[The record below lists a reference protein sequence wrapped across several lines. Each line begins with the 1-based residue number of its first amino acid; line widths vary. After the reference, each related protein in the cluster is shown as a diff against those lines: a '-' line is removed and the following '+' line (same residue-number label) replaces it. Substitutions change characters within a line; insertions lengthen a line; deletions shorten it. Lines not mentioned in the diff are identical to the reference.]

1 METPVALQIFG
12 VILALAI
19 LMVGALRGK
28 KITLL
33 AIIGVLVVAITNGQ
47 NIWETFSSTF
57 VSGLQSALASFFLLV
72 FSVTCYSIMM
82 NRTGSTNAIAYWCI
96 RKFGKSHAV
105 LVIMA
110 ITGILGLAGLNGMMM
125 VFAVYGILIVIMKE
139 ADLPRELAAAFI
151 FFGCG
156 MFAEGYFPASV
167 HMNNILPTQFLN
179 TTLLAAPVLGLVT
192 GCICIVLSYLYF
204 THVAKKARLTG
215 NGWTDTV
222 EGSYVVPKYGNF
234 TEENCPSAIKAFIP
248 MLFMI
253 VLVII
258 LSQKGL
264 GSGMIAVCS
273 MISAAVICAALNWNT
288 LKDSNVTAFGYLQ
301 EVYDQTWNS
310 CGPLALLLG
319 FGTVVT
325 ASAGFQ
331 AILNWVVSLNIS
343 TYLKGILSVGVLSAA
358 TGSSAT
364 GLRLTGTYLGEYFV
378 NSGVNLDILHRFM
391 AIASANYCEVP
402 HCNAIYLIVGMFGV
416 KYMKGY
422 KHIFM
427 VTVVTGTIAL
437 LVGYLGVMI
446 LGL

>member
-1 METPVALQIFG
+1 MQTPVALQIFG

-19 LMVGALRGK
+19 LVVGALKGK

-33 AIIGVLVVAITNGQ
+33 VIAGVLVVALTNGQ
-47 NIWETFSSTF
+47 DIWTTFSTTF
-57 VSGLQSALASFFLLV
+57 VSGLQSALASFFMLV
-72 FSVTCYSIMM
+72 FSASCYSIMM

-96 RKFGKSHAV
+96 RTFGKQRAV

-139 ADLPRELAAAFI
+139 ADLPREMAAAFI

-167 HMNNILPTQFLN
+167 HMNNIIPTQFLG
-179 TTLLAAPVLGLVT
+179 TTLLAGPILGLIT
-192 GCICIVLSYLYF
+192 GTICIVLSYIYF
-204 THVAKKARLTG
+204 SYAAKKARLNG
-215 NGWTDTV
+215 IGWTDEV

-234 TEENCPSAIKAFIP
+234 TEENCPSAMKAFIP

-253 VLVII
+253 VMVII
-258 LSQKGL
+258 LSQFGL
-264 GSGMIAVCS
+264 SSAMIAVCS
-273 MISAAVICAALNWNT
+273 MITAAAICAALNLET
-288 LKDSNVTAFGYLQ
+288 LKTADVSVFGFLQ
-301 EVYDQTWNS
+301 EVYDQTWSS

-331 AILNWVVSLNIS
+331 AILNWVIGLNIS

-391 AIASANYCEVP
+391 AMASANYCEVP

-416 KYMKGY
+416 QYKKGY

-427 VTVVTGTIAL
+427 VTVVIGTIAL
-437 LVGYLGVMI
+437 LVGYLGVML